1 VSSILS
7 GGSIHENIILAQE
20 MAKWFFAIKQTMETF
35 IYGMEYLEVKSV
47 AEVLIL
53 LTNSRK
59 KYNASQFV
67 VL

>member
-1 VSSILS
+1 V
-7 GGSIHENIILAQE
+7 AQE
-20 MAKWFFAIKQTMETF
+20 MAKWFFRIKQTMETF